1 MKSIEEAE
9 IIEGT
14 IVLIRTDW
22 NVPISYADGDPE
34 QSEGLG
40 EVLDTSRI
48 ELSLKTINFC
58 LEKGAKVIIMS
69 HLGDGSNSLEK
80 VVKEA
85 ENFFPNVRLRFIKDP
100 WNSSAIDG
108 KTGLEDLRSG
118 EIAILENLRFWM
130 EKENDPTFARQLADF
145 ADIYVN
151 EAFSASH
158 RKHTSIVGVPKL
170 LPSFAGF
177 RFLEEYQN
185 LSESFDPEH
194 PFLVILGGAKF
205 ETKLP
210 LVQKFL
216 NIADHIF
223 IGGAMAPYATSLA
236 AENPK
241 IILPEGD
248 LNALDANPETLEVL
262 KEKIV
267 DAKFILWNGPLGNYE
282 KGFIAGTTALARVLS
297 ESKAKVIIGGGD
309 TLATVNRDVKNEIIT
324 HGFISTAGGA
334 MLDFLANGT
343 LPGIEAL
350 KIFN

>member
-1 MKSIEEAE
+1 MKSIEQAE

-14 IVLIRTDW
+14 IVLIRIDW
-22 NVPISYADGDPE
+22 NLPVDKDGM
-34 QSEGLG
+34 
-40 EVLDTSRI
+40 VLDTTRI

-69 HLGDGSNSLEK
+69 HLGDGTNSLEK
-80 VVKEA
+80 VVKQA
-85 ENFFPNVRLRFIKDP
+85 EKFFPNIRVRFIKDP

-130 EKENDPTFARQLADF
+130 EKENDEGFARQLADF

-170 LPSFAGF
+170 IPSFAGF

-210 LVQKFL
+210 LVEKFL
-216 NIADHIF
+216 NIADYIF
-223 IGGAMAPYATSLA
+223 VGGAMASHATSLA

-297 ESKAKVIIGGGD
+297 ESKAKVIVGGGD
-309 TLATVNRDVKNEIIT
+309 TLATVNRDVKNQITT

-350 KIFN
+350 EK